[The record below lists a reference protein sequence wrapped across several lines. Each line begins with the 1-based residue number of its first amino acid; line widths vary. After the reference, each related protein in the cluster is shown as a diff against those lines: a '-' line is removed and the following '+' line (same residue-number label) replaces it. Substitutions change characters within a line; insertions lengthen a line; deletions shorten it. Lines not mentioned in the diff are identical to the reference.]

1 MYKTVL
7 FEGKKYLPEYELEMY
22 LNDEGI
28 PREKIVSISMS
39 VDSAAKQ
46 RFVGYSIFKI
56 LLVYEQY

>member
-7 FEGKKYLPEYELEMY
+7 FEGKEYLPEYELETY

-56 LLVYEQY
+56 LLVYEQ

>member
-7 FEGKKYLPEYELEMY
+7 FEGKKYLPEYELETY
-22 LNDEGI
+22 LNNEGI

>member
-7 FEGKKYLPEYELEMY
+7 FEGKEYLPEYELETY
-22 LNDEGI
+22 LNNEGI

>member
-7 FEGKKYLPEYELEMY
+7 FEGKKYLPEYELETY
-22 LNDEGI
+22 LNDKRI

-56 LLVYEQY
+56 LLVYEQ